1 MQRKQEVSSG
11 NLLHARFYGSA
22 RGLDVY
28 IHGPWRSVVLF
39 GRTVTDED
47 RQLTERDRALIHD
60 VAGGSGDAVA
70 ELYDRYG
77 ATVYGLA
84 LRVLGQPDLAEE
96 VTQDV
101 FAQVWRDARRY
112 DASRSTVAGW
122 MVMLTRARAIDRL
135 RARRA
140 RPDLTTAVDP
150 ADTAPLVSAERTP
163 ESATITAEDA
173 RQVKQALLALPDQL
187 RSLLELAYYE
197 GLTHSEI
204 AARTG
209 IPLGTVKT
217 RIRSAMGSLR
227 SVLA

>member
-1 MQRKQEVSSG
+1 MLPGASTRDAG
-11 NLLHARFYGSA
+11 
-22 RGLDVY
+22 
-28 IHGPWRSVVLF
+28 
-39 GRTVTDED
+39 
-47 RQLTERDRALIHD
+47 RDRAAIRD

-77 ATVYGLA
+77 GTVYGLA

-96 VTQDV
+96 VVQDV
-101 FAQVWRDARRY
+101 FAQVWREANRY

-122 MVMLTRARAIDRL
+122 IVMLTRTRAIDRL

-140 RPDLTTAVDP
+140 RPDVSAAVNP
-150 ADTAPLVSAERTP
+150 VAAPLPSSEATP
-163 ESATITAEDA
+163 EVSTLAAEDTRLVRGALA
-173 RQVKQALLALPDQL
+173 RLPDQF
-187 RSLLELAYYE
+187 RSLVELAYYE
-197 GLTHSEI
+197 GLSHSEI

-217 RIRSAMGSLR
+217 RLRNAMGTLR

>member
-1 MQRKQEVSSG
+1 MLPGSSG
-11 NLLHARFYGSA
+11 AEA
-22 RGLDVY
+22 
-28 IHGPWRSVVLF
+28 
-39 GRTVTDED
+39 
-47 RQLTERDRALIHD
+47 ERDRQAIRA

-96 VTQDV
+96 VVQDV
-101 FAQVWRDARRY
+101 FAQVWREASRY
-112 DASRSTVAGW
+112 DAARSTVAGW
-122 MVMLTRARAIDRL
+122 IVMLTRTRAIDRL

-140 RPDLTTAVDP
+140 RPDQVAAVEATA
-150 ADTAPLVSAERTP
+150 ATPLPSSDSTP
-163 ESATITAEDA
+163 EASTLTAEDTRLVRGALA
-173 RQVKQALLALPDQL
+173 RLPDQF
-187 RSLLELAYYE
+187 RSLIELAYYE
-197 GLTHSEI
+197 GLSHSEI

-217 RIRSAMGSLR
+217 RLRNAMGTLR

>member
-1 MQRKQEVSSG
+1 MLPGSS
-11 NLLHARFYGSA
+11 LADA
-22 RGLDVY
+22 
-28 IHGPWRSVVLF
+28 
-39 GRTVTDED
+39 
-47 RQLTERDRALIHD
+47 ERDRLAIRA

-96 VTQDV
+96 VVQDV
-101 FAQVWRDARRY
+101 FAQVWREASRY
-112 DASRSTVAGW
+112 DAARSTVAGW
-122 MVMLTRARAIDRL
+122 IVMLTRTRAIDRL

-140 RPDLTTAVDP
+140 RPDQVAAVD
-150 ADTAPLVSAERTP
+150 AQAAGPLPSPVSTP
-163 ESATITAEDA
+163 ETSTLKAEDTQLVRGALA
-173 RQVKQALLALPDQL
+173 RLPDQF
-187 RSLLELAYYE
+187 RSLIELAYYE
-197 GLTHSEI
+197 GLSHSEI

-217 RIRSAMGSLR
+217 RLRNAMGTLR